1 MYKNTNEIVLNNM
14 FHIESMSLYEDLVIN
29 KKKNTHQTYYSD
41 VIQIKINNSYK
52 IPIYNYRVFDLVS
65 DINIYYNQ
73 LNNFTIKD
81 LPNDINNIVLSYLS
95 DIDVYLCCDCF
106 DQKLKLNQFICSNNN
121 NLNEIVYNYTN
132 KLFLNLEKIDG
143 NNNKKY
149 ENLLKDKL
157 PVLCTQYCNLYL
169 SIVPKFTT
177 DIIVS
182 FKGHILDNDFRR
194 DISNYTS
201 IYKSNLINRYFIGS
215 GGVFDEKHKNK
226 YNLPSDGL
234 KTYFDSDMKAFELTR
249 KIINEIY

>member
-1 MYKNTNEIVLNNM
+1 MYKNTGEIVINNM
-14 FHIESMSLYEDLVIN
+14 FHIDSMSLYEDLVIN
-29 KKKNTHQTYYSD
+29 KKKKTHQTYYSD
-41 VIQIKINNSYK
+41 ITQIKTNKTYK
-52 IPIYNYRVFDLVS
+52 IPIYNYRVFDLIS

-106 DQKLKLNQFICSNNN
+106 DQKFKLNQFICSKNN
-121 NLNEIVYNYTN
+121 NLYESIRKYSH
-132 KLFLNLEKIDG
+132 KLYLNFEKIDG

-169 SIVPKFTT
+169 SIVPKFKT
-177 DIIVS
+177 DIIFS

-201 IYKSNLINRYFIGS
+201 IYKSNLINRYFIGL
-215 GGVFDEKHKNK
+215 GCVFDEKHKDK
-226 YNLPSDGL
+226 YYKYL
-234 KTYFDSDMKAFELTR
+234 
-249 KIINEIY
+249 